1 MDLLSCVPSS
11 MPIRLCVTV
20 TLFAA
25 CLNSNLQQSS
35 PILATTWTIGATTVL
50 ARSRAERSRVIEWS
64 INATLLIVA
73 AICFVILAVQ

>member
-1 MDLLSCVPSS
+1 

-35 PILATTWTIGATTVL
+35 PILAAIWTIGAATVL
-50 ARSRAERSRVIEWS
+50 ARSRVERSRVTEWAT
-64 INATLLIVA
+64 NATLSIVA
-73 AICFVILAVQ
+73 MIYFAILAVQ